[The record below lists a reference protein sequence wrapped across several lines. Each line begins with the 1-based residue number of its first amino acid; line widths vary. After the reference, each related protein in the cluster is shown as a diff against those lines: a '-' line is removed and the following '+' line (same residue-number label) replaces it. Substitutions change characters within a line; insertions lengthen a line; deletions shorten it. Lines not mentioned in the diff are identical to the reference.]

1 MPYFTKMRSKP
12 LFSRSE
18 AGGKNVRFKD
28 GQEIAFDIEASPQDV
43 KGAVRQEARLDQD
56 DSYRDVGYKK
66 ESKNQLINEAI
77 DFKNN
82 RNQKISLAAIT
93 ITLACFTLLGLFS
106 FGVVAV
112 PILPI
117 AGFGIVETV
126 LGVAILGFVSMLG
139 TFAIAGTGISKE
151 LPIKKQKKTYD
162 GVTPLDEQNARGLE
176 RTQADL
182 KQNKAEASPSAS
194 AASPSAPLHSILR
207 KASAKATSSRA
218 KTGGVEV

>member
-12 LFSRSE
+12 LFSGSE
-18 AGGKNVRFKD
+18 AGGKNVRFKN

-43 KGAVRQEARLDQD
+43 KGAVRQEARLDED
-56 DSYRDVGYKK
+56 DSYHDVGYKK

-93 ITLACFTLLGLFS
+93 ITLACFTLLGLFA
-106 FGVVAV
+106 FGIVAL
-112 PILPI
+112 PILP
-117 AGFGIVETV
+117 AGFGLVEMV
-126 LGVAILGFVSMLG
+126 LGIAGLGFVSMLG
-139 TFAIAGTGISKE
+139 SFAIAGTGISKE

-182 KQNKAEASPSAS
+182 KQNKAEASPSA
-194 AASPSAPLHSILR
+194 ASPSAPLHSILR
-207 KASAKATSSRA
+207 KASAKATSSKA